1 MTTADASTSTE
12 LALRPLS
19 ELTTLD
25 LSEKFLADYQT
36 LNPEVQTELF
46 QELEEDGITLN
57 LSHLTRVKVPTG
69 GITQF
74 MITDEDGVEQAVR
87 ELVGVVLAALDRR
100 SYWKVK
106 FGEAGSEEGPPDC
119 SSRDGKL
126 GDGMYGVGS
135 ELHPSGECATCP
147 MAARGSAGTGTQ
159 ASACKS
165 QKLLF
170 LASTQEL
177 LPMIVA
183 VPPASLANWTKFR
196 VGGVIKSRRR
206 AGGPKEIKLTLAKK
220 KNPNNIEYAE
230 IEFTSTGRDFTP
242 DERTV
247 ISAFKAR
254 MQQMIKENQEAL
266 DAMAA
271 ASAANQS
278 TMEAAAEDGT
288 VPFDEVADGALP
300 QDEDFTGA
308 ASTGKR

>member
-1 MTTADASTSTE
+1 MTTLDSSASTE
-12 LALRPLS
+12 LATRPLS
-19 ELTTLD
+19 ELATLD
-25 LSEKFLADYQT
+25 LSEKFLADYRA
-36 LNPEVQTELF
+36 LNPEEQAELY
-46 QELEEDGITLN
+46 QELEEDGIQLN

-74 MITDEDGVEQAVR
+74 QITDEDGVEQAVR

-100 SYWKVK
+100 SYWQKK
-106 FGEAGSEEGPPDC
+106 LGESGGEEGPPDC

-126 GDGMYGVGS
+126 GEGMYGVGS
-135 ELHPSGECATCP
+135 DLHPSGECASCP

-183 VPPASLANWTKFR
+183 VPPASLGNYTKFR
-196 VGGVIKSRRR
+196 VGGVIKARRR
-206 AGGPKEIKLTLAKK
+206 TGGPKEIKLSLKK
-220 KNPNNIEYAE
+220 AKNPNGIEYAE
-230 IEFTSTGRDFTP
+230 IEFTSTGREFTA

-247 ISAFKAR
+247 IAAFKQR

-278 TMEAAAEDGT
+278 SMDDAAANGS
-288 VPFDEVADGALP
+288 VPFDEVADGDLP
-300 QDEDFTGA
+300 QDEVFTGA
-308 ASTGKR
+308 STNAKR